1 MVTTILEEDAVSS
14 AGAFW
19 TLTRAMS
26 SLMSRLISQPDSS
39 ERDLNTPYG
48 IQSPALMPFKS
59 LRLTTLSLL
68 TEMARRAV
76 TSVGSFSSSLKILK
90 SYRRSLRMMVCP
102 GWSMV
107 RSTRV
112 AEGAAAIIS
121 ARLFISSLYF

>member
-1 MVTTILEEDAVSS
+1 M
-14 AGAFW
+14 
-19 TLTRAMS
+19 RAIS
-26 SLMSRLISQPDSS
+26 SLISRVISQPDSS
-39 ERDLNTPYG
+39 ERDLTTPYG

-68 TEMARRAV
+68 TEMARRAG

-121 ARLFISSLYF
+121 PRFFISSLYF